1 MSNPLSVVIITKNE
15 QHFIADAVKSS
26 LFADEVLVMDSGSSD
41 NTCAI
46 AKGLGAKVI
55 HQDWLG
61 FGAQKNK
68 AVSMSKND
76 WVFVLDADER
86 ITKDL
91 QKELL
96 ITLNSPKSKAY
107 YVPRINRFFG
117 KDIKH
122 CGLYPDYS
130 IRLFHRRF
138 GSFNEVSVHE
148 SVQIS
153 ESVENLISPMKHI
166 AFDSVIEFRNKQ
178 KHYAILSQKKP
189 NLIKAFVSPVWV
201 FLKIYLFRLGML
213 EGWRGLVIA
222 IVYAEYT
229 FWKYFR

>member
-1 MSNPLSVVIITKNE
+1 MSNLLSVVIITKNE

-26 LFADEVLVMDSGSSD
+26 LFADEVLIIDCGSID

-46 AKGLGAKVI
+46 ATELGAKVI

-68 AVSMSKND
+68 ALSMSKND

-86 ITKDL
+86 ITQDL
-91 QKELL
+91 QKEIL
-96 ITLNSPKSKAY
+96 ITLDSPKSNAY
-107 YVPRINRFFG
+107 NVPRVNRFFG

-130 IRLFHRRF
+130 IRLFDRRF
-138 GSFNEVSVHE
+138 GSFNEVRVHE
-148 SVQIS
+148 SVQTS
-153 ESVENLISPMKHI
+153 ETVENLINPLKHL
-166 AFDSVIEFRNKQ
+166 AFESIIEFRNKQ
-178 KHYAILSQKKP
+178 KHYAALSQKQP
-189 NLIKAFVSPVWV
+189 NLIKACVSPIWI
-201 FLKIYLFRLGML
+201 FLKIYLVRLGVL

-222 IVYAEYT
+222 LVYAEYT
-229 FWKYFR
+229 FRKYFR

>member
-46 AKGLGAKVI
+46 ATGLGAKVI

-86 ITKDL
+86 ITTSL
-91 QKELL
+91 QKELM
-96 ITLNSPKSKAY
+96 IVLNKPEAKAY
-107 YVPRINRFFG
+107 NTPRLNRFFG
-117 KDIKH
+117 KDIKY

-130 IRLFHRRF
+130 IRLFDRRF

-148 SVQIS
+148 SVQTNESIENLKNPMTHLAFDNIS
-153 ESVENLISPMKHI
+153 E
-166 AFDSVIEFRNKQ
+166 FRKKQ
-178 KHYAILSQKKP
+178 KRYAALSPKKR